1 MEGWQH
7 LLDCRYCF
15 PFWEPSFTFGGP
27 KSLRAV
33 IFWFTDM
40 AGDIP
45 FLRYKLR
52 NSQVEE
58 MRRARKAWEKGT
70 NFHAL
75 SKCHSSRLSI
85 HQPGTCSPTWKLP
98 KPSASGFL
106 WQLHYAFM
114 SDHIIIVNSEVA
126 QLCPTLCDPMDCSL
140 PGSSVHGIFQAIV
153 LEWIATS
160 FSRGSSRHRDRTR
173 IFHIVDRRFT
183 I

>member
-1 MEGWQH
+1 
-7 LLDCRYCF
+7 
-15 PFWEPSFTFGGP
+15 
-27 KSLRAV
+27 
-33 IFWFTDM
+33 M

-45 FLRYKLR
+45 FLRHKLR

-153 LEWIATS
+153 LEWIAIS
-160 FSRGSSRHRDRTR
+160 FSRGSSQRRDRTR
-173 IFHIVDRRFT
+173 VSCIVDRGFT
-183 I
+183 V